1 MKGKD
6 NQKPKSPDEL
16 TQEEKQRVTLKITK
30 GRFTG
35 GAMVDLHFNGET
47 MTYTQIVKDF
57 ADDEPRRRRL

>member
-1 MKGKD
+1 
-6 NQKPKSPDEL
+6 L

-35 GAMVDLHFNGET
+35 GAMVDLLFNGET
-47 MTYTQIVKDF
+47 MTYTQIVEDF